1 MEHEKKEVIP
11 QEFPEEEPIT
21 RSQAKSTVQEKKR
34 RHPGWWI
41 FFLLVIVAG
50 ALFIQQTLAAWDAE
64 AVQYAQQ
71 TADSYRTKTQE
82 SLSQS
87 EKSLPEATTTA
98 TAIPATAT
106 VAPTDPSFVHTQT
119 VAVQLTDVAEFQLTQ
134 DASE

>member
-1 MEHEKKEVIP
+1 MEHEKKEVTP

-34 RHPGWWI
+34 GHPWRWV

-50 ALFIQQTLAAWDAE
+50 ALYIQQTLAAWDAE

-71 TADSYRTKTQE
+71 TADSFKAATLE

-87 EKSLPEATTTA
+87 EKSLPEATLTA
-98 TAIPATAT
+98 TAVPPTAT
-106 VAPTDPSFVHTQT
+106 VVPTDPSFVHTAT
-119 VAVQLTDVAEFQLTQ
+119 IAVQLTDTAGFQLTQ
-134 DASE
+134 DAAE

>member
-34 RHPGWWI
+34 GHPGWWI

-98 TAIPATAT
+98 TAIPPTAT

-119 VAVQLTDVAEFQLTQ
+119 VAVQLTDVTEFQLTQ